1 MTDFRALSIELLD
14 CLEKA
19 DWPPRY
25 RVVFQQWVDIASA
38 ALAEP
43 CPATKAM
50 LDAFHEQQSPSK
62 ALAAALTVLA
72 VRIKGADGIRQ
83 DIFDIINELNN
94 DAIRS

>member
-19 DWPPRY
+19 DWPPPY

-43 CPATKAM
+43 CPATNAI

-62 ALAAALTVLA
+62 ALAAAFTVLA
-72 VRIKGADGIRQ
+72 VRIKGADNIRQ
-83 DIFDIINELNN
+83 DIFDIVNELNN
-94 DAIRS
+94 DAIRP

>member
-43 CPATKAM
+43 SPASKAI
-50 LDAFHEQQSPSK
+50 LEAFHEQHFNEDYKKMVKEQSK
-62 ALAAALTVLA
+62 KCAEYMEA
-72 VRIKGADGIRQ
+72 
-83 DIFDIINELNN
+83 NN
-94 DAIRS
+94 VQNPWA

>member
-1 MTDFRALSIELLD
+1 MTDFRALSFELLD

-43 CPATKAM
+43 CPASKAI
-50 LDAFHEQQSPSK
+50 LEQQSPSK

-83 DIFDIINELNN
+83 DIFDIVNELNN
-94 DAIRS
+94 DSN